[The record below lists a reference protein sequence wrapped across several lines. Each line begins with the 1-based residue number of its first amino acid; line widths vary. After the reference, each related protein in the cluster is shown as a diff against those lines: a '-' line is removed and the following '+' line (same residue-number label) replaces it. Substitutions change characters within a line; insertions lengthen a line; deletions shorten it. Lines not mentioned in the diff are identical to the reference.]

1 MRHYIK
7 TLAMLLMVSLGFV
20 ACNDSDDF
28 DEYKVN
34 YPTTMPLGYY
44 HSNHTFDSDYEYG
57 VLLTKNAAN
66 DTVIQILMEGKPEG
80 NDSASVRTVLTSSEM
95 VYNDTIGMMVVKS
108 DGDNFF
114 EKKVKAYIAYK
125 KDRNHMILSME
136 YAGSKVSTVLTPTNE
151 TPAVASRWS
160 AGNFVLDLKNV
171 GKDGKLPGTLD
182 LDAED
187 EVKAEKVTWSYANG
201 VGEFT
206 TNAGKKGTFQY
217 VANYLLE
224 VTFEGKT
231 YTCDRTYSN
240 PEPESFTTI
249 AVGTMVYGVQSLAQD
264 GSVLFKAQHEAEIG
278 QSDKNPH
285 RYCLMPWL
293 QNPEGLIF
301 EVDPATGNVKVP
313 LQLTGFDS
321 SQLGVDWGPIYGID
335 TFSLLGQIN
344 SAVQGKNIMF
354 AMAYVANNNPVAFQ
368 VDVFQITDGV
378 APTSVQ
384 NTFKPEAKTFATVSL
399 KK

>member
-7 TLAMLLMVSLGFV
+7 TLAMLLMVSLGFA
-20 ACNDSDDF
+20 ACNDSDDY

-57 VLLTKNAAN
+57 VLLTTNAAN
-66 DTVIQILMEGKPEG
+66 DTVIQILMEGKPSG
-80 NDSASVRTVLTSSEM
+80 IDSASVRTILVSSDM

-108 DGDNFF
+108 EGDNFF
-114 EKKVKAYIAYK
+114 EKDVTAYIAYK

-136 YAGSKVSTVLTPTNE
+136 YAGNKVSSVLAPVYE
-151 TPAVASRWS
+151 APAVASRW
-160 AGNFVLDLKNV
+160 AVGNFVLDLKNV
-171 GKDGKLPGTLD
+171 SKNGQLPGTID
-182 LDAED
+182 VNTED
-187 EVKAEKVTWSYANG
+187 EVKAENVTWSYANG

-206 TNAGKKGTFQY
+206 TKSGKKGSFKY
-217 VANYLLE
+217 AANFLLE
-224 VTFEGKT
+224 VTFEGNT

-249 AVGTMVYGVQSLAQD
+249 AVGTMNYGVQSLSTD
-264 GSVLFKAQHEAEIG
+264 GSVLFKNQHEAELG

-293 QNPEGLIF
+293 QNPEGLII
-301 EVDPATGNVKVP
+301 EVDPATGNIKVP
-313 LQLTGFDS
+313 VQLTGFDS
-321 SQLGVDWGPIYGID
+321 SQLGVDWGPILGVD

-344 SAVQGKNIMF
+344 SAVEGNNIVL
-354 AMAYVANNNPVAFQ
+354 AMAYIAKNNPVAFQ

-378 APTSVQ
+378 APTCAE
-384 NTFKPEAKTFATVSL
+384 TEFKPAAKTFATASL